1 MSYQQIPH
9 GTHVMGYLRYYI
21 GVDYQ
26 YWRYIKHYPGMHL
39 YRIFIINARKNTYYY
54 QI

>member
-21 GVDYQ
+21 DFDYP